1 MTSEPSNN
9 FETHPDFV
17 FVNPQLGENI
27 GSAARG
33 MLNFGI
39 AKMVLVSPREGWL
52 SSQAIARASG
62 ASSLLDKAR
71 IYQDVESAIQD
82 YSYVFATTAR
92 RRGLVKEVVTPEVAM
107 NKTMRLMA
115 EGNKVAFLFG
125 PERTG
130 LENKDITLANEYVF
144 IPTNPEFSSLNLA
157 HSAVLLAYEWRQQK
171 YQSSLPTAE
180 DKEYLASVASKMVL
194 ANYFIRDLEGTDYFE
209 PENRI
214 DSMKEYLRN
223 LILRMDMTEGEVKTF
238 HRIREALS
246 GKNE

>member
-1 MTSEPSNN
+1 MISEPNSN
-9 FETHPDFV
+9 FEAHPDFV

-39 AKMVLVSPREGWL
+39 TKMVLVSPREGWL

-62 ASSLLDKAR
+62 ASSLLDEAR
-71 IYQDVESAIQD
+71 IYQDVESAVQN

-107 NKTMRLMA
+107 NKAMQLMA

-130 LENKDITLANEYVF
+130 LENKDITLANDYVF

-157 HSAVLLAYEWRQQK
+157 HSVVLLAYEWRQQK
-171 YQSSLPTAE
+171 YKSPQPSPE

-194 ANYFIRDLEGTDYFE
+194 ANYFIRDLEGTGYFD

-238 HRIREALS
+238 HRIRKALS
-246 GKNE
+246 GKE

>member
-39 AKMVLVSPREGWL
+39 TKMVLVSPREGWL

>member
-1 MTSEPSNN
+1 MISEPTNN
-9 FETHPDFV
+9 LENHPDFV
-17 FVNPQLGENI
+17 FVKPQLGENI

-39 AKMVLVSPREGWL
+39 AKMVLVAPREGWL

-62 ASSLLDKAR
+62 ASSLLDEAR
-71 IYQDVESAIQD
+71 IYPDVESAVQN

-107 NKTMRLMA
+107 NKSMRLMA
-115 EGNKVAFLFG
+115 KGNKVAFLFG

-130 LENKDITLANEYVF
+130 LENKDITLANDYVF
-144 IPTNPEFSSLNLA
+144 IPTNPEFTSLNLA
-157 HSAVLLAYEWRQQK
+157 HSAVLLAYEWHQRK
-171 YQSSLPTAE
+171 YHSIQPSTKE
-180 DKEYLASVASKMVL
+180 KEYLASVASKMVL
-194 ANYFIRDLEGTDYFE
+194 ANYFIHDLEGTGYFK
-209 PENRI
+209 PENGI

-238 HRIREALS
+238 HGIRKALS
-246 GKNE
+246 GRDE

>member
-1 MTSEPSNN
+1 MTSEPTSN

-27 GSAARG
+27 GSAARR

-39 AKMVLVSPREGWL
+39 TKMVLVSPREGWL

-62 ASSLLDKAR
+62 ASSLLDEAR
-71 IYQDVESAIQD
+71 IYQDVESAIQN

-92 RRGLVKEVVTPEVAM
+92 RRGLVKEVTTPEIAM
-107 NKTMRLMA
+107 NKTMRLLA

-171 YQSSLPTAE
+171 YKSSQLSAV

-194 ANYFIRDLEGTDYFE
+194 ANYFIRDLEGTGYFE

-238 HRIREALS
+238 HRIRKALS